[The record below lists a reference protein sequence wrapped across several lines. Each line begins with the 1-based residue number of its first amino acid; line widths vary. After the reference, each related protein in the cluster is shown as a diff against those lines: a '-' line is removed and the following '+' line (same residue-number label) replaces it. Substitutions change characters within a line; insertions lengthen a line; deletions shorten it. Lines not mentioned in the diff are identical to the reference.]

1 MRHGFMQ
8 PCRPAFMRRR
18 RPHSY
23 DTMPRV
29 ILWETFLIGCGQ
41 ERGERASTRSR
52 RRVLPAERNSRA
64 PCPGETCRLAPQ
76 DRKCRG
82 AHAAALRNWRL
93 PICRKKPGIVAQKRR
108 SLCPRKPFR
117 YNERIFSKFGRK
129 LFQQKGIRMKPQN
142 DQHADVRS
150 CIERHFLRFA
160 NSTDK
165 APLYILS
172 LFVDRKIR
180 RPSAQVDQVVVFE
193 GLQIKVG
200 VRHV

>member
-1 MRHGFMQ
+1 MGNVSHRLWAGTRGTSLDTISQ
-8 PCRPAFMRRR
+8 AGSSRKTKQ
-18 RPHSY
+18 PHSMSRRNLPSCSARSE
-23 DTMPRV
+23 MPRS
-29 ILWETFLIGCGQ
+29 TCGSIAKLA
-41 ERGERASTRSR
+41 ASYLS
-52 RRVLPAERNSRA
+52 
-64 PCPGETCRLAPQ
+64 
-76 DRKCRG
+76 
-82 AHAAALRNWRL
+82 
-93 PICRKKPGIVAQKRR
+93 KKEPGIVAQKQRF
-108 SLCPRKPFR
+108 LCPRKPFR
-117 YNERIFSKFGRK
+117 YNERVFSKFGRK

-180 RPSAQVDQVVVFE
+180 RPSVQVDQVVVFE